1 MNYTETYYL
10 RKSGEF
16 ANARQES
23 DLLPM
28 PYGELDGIGS
38 GGVWPCPCIDTVNF
52 KYLVAA
58 CAIETTGLILYDK
71 DGAVISAATYT
82 VSTATGDTIADFAS
96 DQGDGLTARGKGKKV
111 SGSVLTN
118 PIDLVLDILD
128 TAGFTAID
136 TTAQLLAKSI
146 AASKN
151 YKAAGILLADRR
163 LDEIV
168 TEILASFLGNAWM
181 NQNGDLV
188 VQLDDAL
195 TTYNIQGVLAER
207 DFDGSETVSW
217 SIENL
222 VNQAEAYYA
231 PTYIQVD
238 QRFSEGARSDF
249 LGYDDGAGTCDAASQ
264 MRYGVRR
271 PVTPFEWRWIFDAT
285 TLHAVQARVV
295 EVFAYPVYTLSCV
308 ELSYRNIQ
316 VDAGQFVTFST
327 EILRDENGLPLK
339 NQIGKVLAKKT
350 ALMTPRIAWI
360 LQDTGVYLAL
370 PPMVFDGSWLF
381 DGSLTFGGQ
390 RNRNN
395 LA

>member
-23 DLLPM
+23 DILQI

-58 CAIETTGLILYDK
+58 CVIETTGLILYDK

-118 PIDLVLDILD
+118 PIDIVLDILD
-128 TAGFTAID
+128 AAGLTAID
-136 TTAQLLAKSI
+136 QTAQLLARSI
-146 AASKN
+146 AASLS

-168 TEILASFLGNAWM
+168 TEILSSFLGNAWV

-188 VQLDDAL
+188 LQLDAAL
-195 TTYNIQGVLAER
+195 TTYNIQGFLAER
-207 DFDGSETVSW
+207 DFDGSETASW
-217 SIENL
+217 SVENL

-231 PTYIQVD
+231 PAYIQVD
-238 QRFSEGARSDF
+238 RRFKEGVRSDF
-249 LGYDDGAGTCDAASQ
+249 LGYNDGAGTCDAASQ
-264 MRYGVRR
+264 TRYGVRR

-285 TLHAVQARVV
+285 TLQAVQARVV
-295 EVFAYPVYTLSCV
+295 EVFAQPVYTLTCV

-316 VDAGQFVTFST
+316 AEAGQFVTFST
-327 EILRDENGLPLK
+327 EILRDETGLPLK
-339 NQIGKVLAKKT
+339 NQIGKVLTKKT
-350 ALMTPRIAWI
+350 ALMTPRIAWT

-370 PPMVFDGSWLF
+370 PPMVINGSWLF
-381 DGSLTFGGQ
+381 DGSMTFGGQ
-390 RNRNN
+390 RNRNT
-395 LA
+395 L